1 MYHLMETVKKMC
13 HHWLIFLPNLH
24 NINLKEILDKP
35 KQKHLLQSVRL
46 MKIKER
52 LKKYSILKETKETRY
67 LTAMDNTKWELFAI
81 NDIIYILDKT

>member
-1 MYHLMETVKKMC
+1 
-13 HHWLIFLPNLH
+13 
-24 NINLKEILDKP
+24 
-35 KQKHLLQSVRL
+35 